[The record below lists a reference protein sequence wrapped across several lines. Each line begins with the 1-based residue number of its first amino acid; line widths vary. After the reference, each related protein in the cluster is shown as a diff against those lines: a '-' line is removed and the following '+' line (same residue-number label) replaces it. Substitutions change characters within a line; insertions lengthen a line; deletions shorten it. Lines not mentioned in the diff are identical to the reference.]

1 MKGKKLL
8 VTLAASVI
16 LCSGCGL
23 KSQQAIIKVNDQP
36 ITQAQFDK
44 AFDKQSGGGMITQLG
59 IDVKKDKN
67 GFLYLLIKERVTNEL
82 IVKALL
88 EQEMAKRGIKVTDE
102 DVDNAVKDI
111 ISKVGSKEQLDAI
124 LKQNGMTSAQFRD
137 DLKEEV
143 KMKKLAKELGNSS
156 VSDAEAKKFY
166 KENLAKFKHPD
177 RVRASHILIAA
188 DPKTIEEGIKADEKN
203 KSLSE
208 ADIKAKVAEEM
219 KAKEAK
225 ANQILAD
232 AKKNPAGFGKLAKDN
247 SEDTITAVKGGD
259 LGFFSEKEMV
269 PEFSKAAFSMKPNTI
284 SDKVVK
290 TQFGY
295 HIIMVTDRAAAM
307 TEPYEKVKGDIKGY
321 LENQKQLELLDKLT
335 ESLKKN
341 AKIEYI
347 NPEYS
352 PENMKQAVQKS
363 ITEGAKKVKEIE
375 EQRAADK
382 KQK

>member
-44 AFDKQSGGGMITQLG
+44 AFDKQSGGGMMTQLG